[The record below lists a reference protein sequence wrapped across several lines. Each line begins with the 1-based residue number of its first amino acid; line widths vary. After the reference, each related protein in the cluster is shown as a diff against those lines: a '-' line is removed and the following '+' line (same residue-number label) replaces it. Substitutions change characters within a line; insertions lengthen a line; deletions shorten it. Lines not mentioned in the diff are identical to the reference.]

1 VNAKEAKDFL
11 VQQTAEQAALENV
24 PVSELEKKM
33 MYFVENDVTSCANPL
48 ELNEEFEAQYD
59 TTEYEAKIGR
69 LLHNAYRRLKTEEP
83 EKARNWD
90 IAMRTLH
97 GGDHYLPVLWDAY
110 DLSEDRML
118 GNNVIKSG
126 SIALVVF
133 AVILVLFKIP
143 NIPSWVF
150 AWLHMLDF
158 LLWVLTALFLMQDGY
173 RALRRR
179 KWN

>member
-1 VNAKEAKDFL
+1 MNAKEAKDFL

-24 PVSELEKKM
+24 PLSELEKKM
-33 MYFVENDVTSCANPL
+33 IYFVENDVTSCANPL
-48 ELNEEFEAQYD
+48 ELNDEFEAQYD

-69 LLHNAYRRLKTEEP
+69 LLHNAYKRLKTEEP

-90 IAMRTLH
+90 VAMRALY
-97 GGDHYLPVLWDAY
+97 GGDHYLLVLWNAH
-110 DLSEDRML
+110 DLTEDLKL

-143 NIPSWVF
+143 NTPSWVF

-158 LLWVLTALFLMQDGY
+158 LLWVLTMFFLMQQGY
-173 RALRRR
+173 RLLRRR
-179 KWN
+179 K